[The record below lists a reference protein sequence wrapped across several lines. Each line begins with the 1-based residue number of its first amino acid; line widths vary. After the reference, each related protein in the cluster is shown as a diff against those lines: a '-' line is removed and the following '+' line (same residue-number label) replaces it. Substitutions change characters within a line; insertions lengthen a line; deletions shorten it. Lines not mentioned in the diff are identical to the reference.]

1 MAHDT
6 RMRRVDRAAAYV
18 AFSAHGAT
26 NAGLTWRRQVTSSV
40 TIACLLPINM
50 AMVIPESP
58 PSLTVPAFLGITL
71 TANIRVAPASRHVFK
86 GAIITVRA
94 TEGSKKRHST
104 RDARGDLA
112 VLKATFRLRGRAICR
127 AACHAR
133 MTASQCP
140 RIRHT

>member
-1 MAHDT
+1 MAPAGNFVRNHRLPT
-6 RMRRVDRAAAYV
+6 ANQ
-18 AFSAHGAT
+18 HGNGHT
-26 NAGLTWRRQVTSSV
+26 GK
-40 TIACLLPINM
+40 
-50 AMVIPESP
+50 P

-104 RDARGDLA
+104 RDAMGDLA